1 MSPKT
6 DAFLSAAEDA
16 TLRLWD
22 LRTPVCSGALRA
34 SRTPTCAWDQQGLV
48 FAAASDEGVVK
59 MFDARAYEAGPF
71 AAFSFPAVGG
81 GHATH
86 LGFSLDG
93 KQLVVGVGGCAV
105 VLDAFEGRELHSF
118 QGSSGLQGPPC
129 EPAFTPDGKHLLM
142 GCSDGA
148 IRLWR
153 TGPGSTGAP
162 VGSWAGHR
170 AAPTALRWAPRRAL
184 AASGCAGG
192 GVALWIPPPP
202 AG

>member
-6 DAFLSAAEDA
+6 DAFLSASEDA

-22 LRTPVCSGALRA
+22 LRSPTCSGVLHA

-48 FAAASDEGVVK
+48 FAAATDDGVVK
-59 MFDARAYEAGPF
+59 VFDAKAYGAGPF
-71 AAFSFPAVGG
+71 AAFAFPLVGD

-93 KQLVVGVGGCAV
+93 KQLVVAVGGSAV
-105 VLDAFEGRELHSF
+105 VLDAFEGRVLHVF
-118 QGSSGLQGPPC
+118 DGRPGKHPPC

-142 GCSDGA
+142 GGADGN

-153 TGPGSTGAP
+153 TGTGSTGAP
-162 VGSWAGHR
+162 SGAWEGHA

-184 AASGCAGG
+184 AASGCTGG
-192 GVALWIPPPP
+192 GVALWVPPPP